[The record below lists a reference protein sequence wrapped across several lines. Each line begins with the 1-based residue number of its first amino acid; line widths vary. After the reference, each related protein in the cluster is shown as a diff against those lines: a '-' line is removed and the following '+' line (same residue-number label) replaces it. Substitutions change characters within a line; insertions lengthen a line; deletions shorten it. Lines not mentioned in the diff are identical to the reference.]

1 MPDPANGLP
10 NDTDPWETIR
20 LLRHPGNAARVGLDG
35 DPEGPIRLLEYWVG
49 NVDQKEWRAGGRPI
63 STVSPQQTMIDL
75 ALSETEFLDYA
86 HRLRKIGAFVP
97 AEILI
102 DEDTGTPDTPLPATS
117 PAAFADLPPVEI
129 RGWERMPPSIR
140 EAHALVEKIETMT
153 EAEHDALGPADID
166 HWLAAL
172 AVSRMP
178 VPLARFMPPLG
189 RLDCK
194 TVIAATK
201 QALHEFRISPR
212 AWKTLCRQQHEFS
225 AVIAVCITVDE
236 ILDHPGPVPE
246 DLPDKIMK
254 QLSTHEG
261 TRAFFKSREF
271 KGEKP

>member
-1 MPDPANGLP
+1 MPDLANGLP
-10 NDTDPWETIR
+10 NDTDPREVIR
-20 LLRHPGNAARVGLDG
+20 LLRLPAVAARAGLG
-35 DPEGPIRLLEYWVG
+35 SDPEGPVRLLEYWIG
-49 NVDQKEWRAGGRPI
+49 SIDEKEWLAGGRPV
-63 STVSPQQTMIDL
+63 STVTPQQAMM
-75 ALSETEFLDYA
+75 ALGLTEAEFLEYA
-86 HRLRKIGAFVP
+86 HRLREIGAFVP
-97 AEILI
+97 VEIGN
-102 DEDTGTPDTPLPATS
+102 DNDPGSSDTPLQAIS

-129 RGWERMPPSIR
+129 RGRERMPPSIR

-153 EAEHDALGPADID
+153 EAERDALAPADID

-201 QALHEFRISPR
+201 RALPEFRISPR
-212 AWKTLCRQQHEFS
+212 VWKTLCRRQDEFG
-225 AVIAVCITVDE
+225 AVIAVCITVNE
-236 ILDHPGPVPE
+236 ILEHPGPVPE
-246 DLPDKIMK
+246 ELPDKILK

-261 TRAFFKSREF
+261 TTAFIKSREL